1 MEKYIFQ
8 NPNEFEFFEQTLL
21 KKVKNKCL
29 VNCWG
34 KILLKIFK
42 LKPTKEIINI
52 NVKVNSDSF
61 ITSFIHFLQ
70 IFYYLTNKQNSES
83 FISSNF
89 TKVFNSKRV
98 GYNELNGKFIIK
110 NKLGSSLIYES
121 KKFKNGFDMTLKT
134 KNFSSRIVL
143 NDNFQLFFYNK
154 KKVTVKKF
162 PLSSFTTNNL
172 LNELSK
178 YNKANSILPSYKEVA
193 PINKI
198 ILDTINIKIKG
209 KSFT

>member
-1 MEKYIFQ
+1 
-8 NPNEFEFFEQTLL
+8 
-21 KKVKNKCL
+21 
-29 VNCWG
+29 
-34 KILLKIFK
+34 
-42 LKPTKEIINI
+42 
-52 NVKVNSDSF
+52 
-61 ITSFIHFLQ
+61 
-70 IFYYLTNKQNSES
+70 
-83 FISSNF
+83 
-89 TKVFNSKRV
+89 
-98 GYNELNGKFIIK
+98 
-110 NKLGSSLIYES
+110 
-121 KKFKNGFDMTLKT
+121 MTLKT